1 MRYTITVP
9 EEMIGGRVEGRKGC
23 VCVEV
28 HLYGGEIRTAPVHC
42 VQERERK
49 KKVNKESKSNEYE
62 DQNK

>member
-1 MRYTITVP
+1 
-9 EEMIGGRVEGRKGC
+9 MIDGRVEGRKGC

-49 KKVNKESKSNEYE
+49 KKVNKESKSNEYG